1 MGTAIRRRLLAI
13 DGGGVRAIL
22 PLALLADLERRT
34 GRQTRDHFDFLAGTS
49 SGAINIAGL
58 AAGIPA
64 ARLVTLYEERA
75 KRIFR
80 RLPLVSTVERI
91 VTGSMYDIELL
102 HDTIRD
108 ELPLEARDWKIN
120 HVPVDLLI
128 TAKRLSDG
136 APWYF
141 VRDQPSNSG
150 RTGRYPLHDVVTAS
164 AAAPTYFAPWPIASI
179 GELVDG
185 GIGVTGNPV
194 YQACVEAFHYT
205 ADYDPATTLIVSLGS
220 GQDPHRPR
228 PSWLWPWLGWL
239 LSELLRSPAD
249 QQTELVQ
256 RHYPEA
262 GLYRL
267 DVRLPRPIALDEV
280 ARMGELRRIGER
292 FAQTIDWETVI
303 QPV

>member
-1 MGTAIRRRLLAI
+1 MRG
-13 DGGGVRAIL
+13 IL

-34 GRQTRDHFDFLAGTS
+34 GRQTREHFDFLAGTS
-49 SGAINIAGL
+49 SGAISVAGL

-75 KRIFR
+75 KKLFR
-80 RLPLVSTVERI
+80 RLPLTSTVARI
-91 VTGSMYDIELL
+91 VTGSMYDVELL
-102 HDTIRD
+102 HDTVRE
-108 ELPLEARDWKIN
+108 ELPPEARDWEIN
-120 HVPVDLLI
+120 DVPVDLLI

-141 VRDQPSNSG
+141 VRDRPSNSG
-150 RTGRYPLHDVVTAS
+150 RTGRFPLHEVVTAS
-164 AAAPTYFAPWPIASI
+164 AAAPTYFAPWPVATI

-194 YQACVEAFHYT
+194 YQACVEAFLYT
-205 ADYDPATTLIVSLGS
+205 ADYDPATTLIVSLGT
-220 GQDPHRPR
+220 GQDPPR
-228 PSWLWPWLGWL
+228 PWPRWLWPWLGWL

-256 RHYPEA
+256 RHYPDA
-262 GLYRL
+262 AMHRL

-280 ARMGELRRIGER
+280 ASMGELRRIGER
-292 FAQTIDWETVI
+292 LAHTIDWKAVI
-303 QPV
+303 QRP